1 MGIIGYEKKIIMKFK
16 FCLAILFFTS
26 YFSKNFS
33 QNTFTPEPEKFLKDV
48 QSYMG
53 TYDKNKA
60 KKYIKLF
67 EPLWLGDFFT
77 PDHKAIVY
85 YTLNSMLEKKL
96 RVFPDFI
103 SYFDAIYN
111 YSNSGMSSDN
121 FTKWNNILDNVIKKS
136 TNKKVQEF
144 LKVSNNLFLDGT
156 IYVTSRTQKSATRWQ
171 VSIKDSFDIQII
183 KEKPVFIFKDVDLRC
198 FSKNDSSVIRNTSG
212 QLFPIRSIW
221 VGKGGKIDWQ
231 RAKKDKDTYYAK
243 VNSYNIGLKNSSYY
257 IDSVLFYSSYFDY
270 PIMGKLTEKI
280 LSVISYEKVVYPAF
294 ESYSKRLNIKN
305 INNNKNIEFDGGF
318 KIRGSKLYG
327 SGSIDNLSKLI
338 ISYNNKKVLI
348 AESIGFIINDEQIIS
363 ENAKIKFFLDSD
375 SIFHPASNL
384 VFSEIS
390 KTLTLSRGTDGIFA
404 APFYNSY
411 HKLDM
416 YVETLSWLVGEPSVK
431 LSAPKGTKS
440 IQTARFAS
448 LNFFD
453 ANIYDNLNNE
463 RGNILV
469 SIKQYVDIWGSN
481 IFSID
486 DLANHLVMTKSDL
499 QFLLFNLTELGF
511 LNYDSQRKL
520 ITCSEK
526 LFNYIKNRSG
536 KKDYD
541 VLIINSNSET
551 NAVLSL
557 NTLDLNIF
565 GVDRVV
571 LSLKNKVWIKPGGR
585 RLTFKK
591 NRDIMFDGLITAG
604 KTQYYGFDFSFIYE
618 DFKLNLPKCD
628 SMFIWANY
636 KESNGKGK
644 LIRLQSKI
652 ESLEGYIIIDDPSNK
667 SGLDTSHHEYPTLNS
682 NTKSYVYYD
691 DPSIQ
696 NGLYNR
702 ENFKFILNPFLMDSL
717 DNFTNHGID
726 LNGLLLTGGIF
737 PDFENNLQIMPDYSL
752 GLVRKTPV
760 DGFNI
765 YNQLASYDNEIR
777 LSNEGL
783 KGTGNIEFYTSTAM
797 SDDITFFPDSV
808 VAIAHTYNNK
818 EQEKDPEIPIIKGKS
833 CKVSYIPKEKL
844 LYAYSLDSNFVFFD
858 GGLAYLD
865 GKLMLGYNGI
875 IGSGIMRFGAGE
887 VESYEYSYE
896 TDAILADTCEFRLV
910 SQNSNVDELSL
921 KTQNLN
927 ARVDFET
934 RIGEFKSN
942 SGESFV
948 KFPENQYICYMDQF
962 NWYMDSD
969 ELEMENSKQSQSD
982 INIDTDLDLQ
992 TSNFFSINPDQDSL
1006 NFGSPKAKYDTKK
1019 KRIICNEIK
1028 FIKVADSR
1036 ISPDSGK
1043 IIIRRKAKI
1052 DLLENAFILTND
1064 VTKYYEIYDAK
1075 VEINSKH
1082 DYIASG
1088 IYDFVDLNGT
1098 KQNIFFSE
1106 VRPDTTDQTRATGFI
1121 KKSKGFK
1128 LSPNYSFYG
1137 DVSLVSTNPDLEFSG
1152 FTKIIHSCKNLSQEW
1167 IGFTA
1172 NIDPLDILIPIELDS
1187 NTKNSNFN
1195 NVFSGIVFNN
1205 TDSLSLYSS
1214 FLSSK
1219 TNDNHIGL
1227 INADGFLKYDS
1238 KRKEYQL
1245 SNSEKLIEYTLPG
1258 NYTSLNIESCRLKS
1272 DGVFN
1277 FAVDLDQIS
1286 LNPAGEIKFNPKKWS
1301 TDFKTSTML
1310 DFHFSEAALDQL
1322 AKSIIEF
1329 PQLRS
1334 LDYQN
1339 SYFEKALSE
1348 FTSKDESNEMIS
1360 SLNING
1366 KIKKFPEKLEVPF
1379 FLGDIRYRWNSDR
1392 KAYVSYGDIGIA
1404 NINKKQVMKYVK
1416 GKIVIS
1422 KKLTGNEITVFLQLD
1437 KDNFYYFNY
1446 KKGLLK
1452 TFSSSEEFNKTISD
1466 TKKDETKS
1474 KKKGKQDY
1482 QYVMGSAKDVAPF
1495 VATFMK

>member
-1 MGIIGYEKKIIMKFK
+1 MGIVGHDKKIIMKYK
-16 FCLAILFFTS
+16 FYLAILFFAS
-26 YFSKNFS
+26 FLSKNLSQTTFS
-33 QNTFTPEPEKFLKDV
+33 PEPEKFLKDV
-48 QSYMG
+48 QVYIG
-53 TYDKNKA
+53 THDKIKA
-60 KKYIKLF
+60 KKYIKSF

-77 PDHKAIVY
+77 PNHKALVY
-85 YTLNSMLEKKL
+85 NTLNLMLEKNL

-111 YSNSGMSSDN
+111 YSNSDMSSDN
-121 FTKWNNILDNVIKKS
+121 FIKWNKTLEKVIKKYN
-136 TNKKVQEF
+136 NKKVQNF
-144 LKVSNNLFLDGT
+144 LEVSNNLFLDGT
-156 IYVTSRTQKSATRWQ
+156 IYVTSRSQKSATRWQ
-171 VSIKDSFDIQII
+171 VSLKDSFDIQFVKKI
-183 KEKPVFIFKDVDLRC
+183 PIFTFKNVDLRC
-198 FSKNDSSVIRNTSG
+198 FSKNDSSIIRNTSG
-212 QLFPIRSIW
+212 QLFPFRSVW
-221 VGKGGKIDWQ
+221 QGNGGKIDWQ
-231 RAKKDKDTYYAK
+231 RARKNKNTYYAK
-243 VNSYNIGLKNSSYY
+243 VNSYNIGLKKSSYY

-270 PIMGKLTEKI
+270 PIMGKLTEKV

-294 ESYSKRLNIKN
+294 ESYSKRLDIKN
-305 INNNKNIEFDGGF
+305 LNNNKNIEYNGGF
-318 KIRGSKLYG
+318 TIRGSNLYG
-327 SGSIDNLSKLI
+327 SGTIDNLSKLI
-338 ISYNNKKVLI
+338 ISYNNKEVLV
-348 AESIGFIINDEQIIS
+348 AESIGFIINDEEIIS
-363 ENAKIKFFLDSD
+363 EKAKIKFSLDSD

-384 VFSEIS
+384 IFSTNS
-390 KTLTLSRGTDGIFA
+390 KTLTLSRGEDGIYA
-404 APFYNSY
+404 APFFNSY

-416 YVETLSWLVGEPSVK
+416 YVETLSWLVGDSSIK
-431 LSAPKGTKS
+431 LSVPKGTKS
-440 IQTARFAS
+440 IKTARFAS

-453 ANIYDNLNNE
+453 VNIYDNLNNE
-463 RGNILV
+463 MGNVLV
-469 SIKQYVDIWGSN
+469 SIKRFVEIYGSN
-481 IFSID
+481 IFTIN
-486 DLANHLVMTKSDL
+486 DLAKYLVMTKNDL
-499 QFLLFNLTELGF
+499 QFLLFDLTELGF
-511 LNYDSQRKL
+511 INYDSQKKL

-536 KKDYD
+536 EKDYD
-541 VLIINSNSET
+541 VMIINSNSET
-551 NAVLSL
+551 NAIL
-557 NTLDLNIF
+557 NLNSLDLNIF
-565 GVDRVV
+565 GIDRVI

-585 RLTFKK
+585 RLTLKK
-591 NRDIMFDGLITAG
+591 NRDINFDGLITAG
-604 KTQYYGFDFSFIYE
+604 KTQFYGFDFSFIYE

-636 KESNGKGK
+636 KESNRKGK
-644 LIRLQSKI
+644 LVRLQSKI
-652 ESLEGYIIIDDPSNK
+652 VSLECRIIIDDPSNK
-667 SGLDTSHHEYPTLNS
+667 SGLDTSHHGYPTLYS
-682 NTKSYVYYD
+682 NTKSYIYYD
-691 DPSIQ
+691 DLSIQ
-696 NGLYNR
+696 NGLYKR
-702 ENFKFILNPFLMDSL
+702 DNFKFIVNPFIMDSL

-726 LNGLLLTGGIF
+726 LNGLLTTGGIF

-752 GLVRKTPV
+752 GFIRNTPV
-760 DGFNI
+760 EGFNI
-765 YNQLASYDNEIR
+765 YDQIASYDNEIR

-783 KGTGNIEFYTSTAM
+783 KGSGIIEFYTSTAT

-808 VAIAHTYNNK
+808 VAIAQTYINK
-818 EQEKDPEIPIIKGKS
+818 EQLNDPEIPAIKGKS
-833 CKVSYIPKEKL
+833 CKVSYIPKDKL
-844 LYAYSLDSNFVFFD
+844 LYAYSIDTNFVFFD
-858 GGLAYLD
+858 GELADLK
-865 GKLMLGYNGI
+865 GKIRLGYNGVL
-875 IGSGIMRFGAGE
+875 GSGVMRFGAGE
-887 VESYEYSYE
+887 VESFEYSYE

-910 SQNSNVDELSL
+910 SQNSDINELSL

-927 ARVDFET
+927 GRVDFET

-948 KFPENQYICYMDQF
+948 MFPENQYICYMDQF

-1006 NFGSPKAKYDTKK
+1006 NFGSAKAKFDTKK
-1019 KRIICNEIK
+1019 KRITCNEIK

-1036 ISPDSGK
+1036 ILPDSGK

-1052 DLLENAFILTND
+1052 DPLENAFILTND
-1064 VTKYYEIYDAK
+1064 VTKYYEIHDAD
-1075 VEINSKH
+1075 VEINTRH

-1088 IYDFVDLNGT
+1088 IYDFEDLNGT

-1106 VRPDTTDQTRATGFI
+1106 VRPDTTDQTVGSGFI
-1121 KKSKGFK
+1121 KKSKDFK

-1137 DVSLVSTNPDLEFSG
+1137 DVNLVSTNPDLEFTG
-1152 FTKIIHSCKNLSQEW
+1152 FTQIVHSCKNIPKQW
-1167 IGFTA
+1167 IGFNA
-1172 NIDPLDILIPIELDS
+1172 NIDPLDILIPIELDTS
-1187 NTKNSNFN
+1187 AKNTNFN
-1195 NVFSGIVFNN
+1195 NIFSGMVFNN

-1219 TNDNHIGL
+1219 LNDNHSGI
-1227 INADGFLKYDS
+1227 INSDGFLKYDS

-1258 NYTSLNIESCRLKS
+1258 NYTSLNIENCRVKS
-1272 DGVFN
+1272 DGIFD

-1286 LNPAGEIKFNPKKWS
+1286 LSPAGEIKFNPKKWS
-1301 TDFKTSTML
+1301 TDFKTSTIL
-1310 DFHFSEAALDQL
+1310 DFHFSANALDQL

-1339 SYFEKALSE
+1339 SYYEKALSE

-1366 KIKKFPEKLEVPF
+1366 KIKKFPEKLEVPIF
-1379 FLGDIRYRWNSDR
+1379 FGDIRYKWNSSR
-1392 KAYVSYGDIGIA
+1392 NSYVSYGDIGIA

-1422 KKLTGNEITVFLQLD
+1422 RKLTGNEITIYLQLD
-1437 KDNFYYFNY
+1437 KDNYYYFNY

-1482 QYVMGSAKDVAPF
+1482 QFVLGAAKDVAPF